1 MKSFADDY
9 VTDYDVTWPVFS
21 VNNRRMVQLPLTPL
35 GCRAF
40 ISCNNLRYA
49 FWVTMHL

>member
-9 VTDYDVTWPVFS
+9 VTDYDVTWPVFT
-21 VNNRRMVQLPLTPL
+21 VKTIEQWCNCYWRPIRPL

-40 ISCNNLRYA
+40 ISCTNLRYA
-49 FWVTMHL
+49 FV